1 MSVAKENL
9 NNELLDVEVWQI
21 CDRTGWYWLV
31 LVDRLVEKKY
41 QYQHVLTS
49 TALCILL
56 GV

>member
-1 MSVAKENL
+1 MSVAKANL

-31 LVDRLVEKKY
+31 LVDRLGEKIH
-41 QYQHVLTS
+41 QYQQVLTS
-49 TALCILL
+49 TGLCILL